1 MFFNSYICR
10 PIHFIKNIFAVSKSY
25 LLLFLCFSL
34 EIKTSFAQTKTLD
47 SLRKVLAS
55 LKGSA
60 RIDCRTEL
68 GFEYSNPY
76 WSKSKYTQTDTA
88 FFYTQMAQSEAT
100 QYQYTPGIAKAYQNI
115 GMIEEERGDF
125 SKSKY
130 FTGLAIKLMENE
142 NMPSELHRA
151 RINLGFCMYNTGHFD
166 EAIAIYK
173 KELPYY
179 QSLPDTIHL
188 AMIYRMIGR
197 ALNSQGQSEMA
208 LQYYQKDFNIQ
219 KRSNDILGNLYSP
232 EAKGELYM
240 TAGDTANAI
249 TYYRQSILPAK
260 KQQMRLDYYYFYESN
275 IFILQKKYDSSLYC
289 LKKNAAYINSS
300 GNDSIFRMRSSMLND
315 LNISDTYLLLKEYDL
330 ALSDSRKPIKAFTK
344 GNDAINLMRV
354 LKNIATAYLAKS
366 NNKKAFPYANRFLG
380 MAEETGSRPN
390 IRDGYFL
397 LWQIFDSQKKM
408 ATAYEYCKKYISLKD
423 SLDNENYLSKIS
435 AWDAIKK
442 MNDEEANYNFKLGVN
457 EERSNAKMAI
467 IRKEKKI
474 QLGIFISAIAIFLVL
489 AGSFGYNITLKR
501 RKDKLQNLMAEANLK
516 LEKQKRINEL
526 AELNQQKTEIEV
538 QALRAQMN
546 PHFIFNSLNSINH
559 FIISKNTLLA
569 SDYLTKFAKLIRMVL
584 QQSGK
589 PFIALDDELNYL
601 RLYMD
606 LEALRFEIPFKYEIH
621 CIGFEKESVMIPT
634 LIIQPFIENAIWHG
648 LHSNEKPDGRIK
660 IDLSLHD
667 DRLYCEISDN
677 GIGRTK
683 VSVSTENKDNR
694 KKSLGIALTRR
705 RLQLLAP
712 LEEKESGITITDLK
726 NEFGENEGTVIH
738 IEIPVKKI

>member
-1 MFFNSYICR
+1 MFFNTDICI
-10 PIHFIKNIFAVSKSY
+10 PLHFIKNIFAVRKSY
-25 LLLFLCFSL
+25 FLLFLCFSF

-47 SLRKVLAS
+47 NLRNTLPF

-60 RIDCRTEL
+60 RIDCLNEL

-76 WSKSKYTQTDTA
+76 WSISKYTQTDTA
-88 FFYTQMAQSEAT
+88 FYYTQMAQKEAVQF
-100 QYQYTPGIAKAYQNI
+100 QYKPGIAKAYQNI

-130 FTGLAIKLMENE
+130 FTGLAIHLMENE
-142 NMPSELHRA
+142 NMPAELHRA
-151 RINLGFCMYNTGHFD
+151 HINLGFCMYNTGYFD
-166 EAIAIYK
+166 EAINIYK

-208 LQYYQKDFNIQ
+208 FQYYQKDFNIQ
-219 KRSNDILGNLYSP
+219 KKSGDILGILYSP

-240 TAGDTANAI
+240 SAGDTANAI
-249 TYYRQSILPAK
+249 TYFRQSVLPAK
-260 KQQMRLDYYYFYESN
+260 LQHMRLDYYYFYESN

-289 LKKNAAYINSS
+289 LKKNAAYIHSS
-300 GNDSIFRMRSSMLND
+300 INDSIFRIRSSMLND
-315 LNISDTYLLLKEYDL
+315 LNQSDTYLLLKENNL
-330 ALSDSRKPIKAFTK
+330 AISKSREPIKAFTK
-344 GNDAINLMRV
+344 GGDIINLMHA
-354 LKNIATAYLAKS
+354 LKNMATAYLAKS
-366 NNKKAFPYANRFLG
+366 NNTKALLYANRFLE
-380 MAEETGSRPN
+380 MAEKTGARPN
-390 IRDGYFL
+390 IRDAYYL
-397 LWQIFDSQKKM
+397 LWRIFESQKKI
-408 ATAYEYCKKYISLKD
+408 APAYEYCKKYISLKN
-423 SLDNENYLSKIS
+423 SLDNDNYLSKIS

-457 EERSNAKMAI
+457 EERSNAKMVI
-467 IRKEKKI
+467 INKEKKI
-474 QLGIFISAIAIFLVL
+474 QLGIFISAITIFLIL
-489 AGSFGYNITLKR
+489 AGSFGYNFNLKR
-501 RKDKLQNLMAEANLK
+501 RKDKLQNLMTEANLK
-516 LEKQKRINEL
+516 WEKQKRVNEI

-559 FIISKNTLLA
+559 FIISKNASLA

-589 PFIALDDELNYL
+589 SFIALEDELNYL

-667 DRLYCEISDN
+667 DRLHCEISDN
-677 GIGRTK
+677 GVGRIK
-683 VSVSTENKDNR
+683 AFISTENNDNR
-694 KKSLGIALTRR
+694 KKSLGITLTKR
-705 RLQLLAP
+705 RLHLLAP
-712 LEEKESGITITDLK
+712 LEEEESGITITDLK
-726 NEFGENEGTVIH
+726 NEFGENAGTVIH